1 MCELLHAMAYLI
13 NFRVEKCEASSEI
26 GCSLSDGIITSD

>member
-26 GCSLSDGIITSD
+26 GCLALDGIITID